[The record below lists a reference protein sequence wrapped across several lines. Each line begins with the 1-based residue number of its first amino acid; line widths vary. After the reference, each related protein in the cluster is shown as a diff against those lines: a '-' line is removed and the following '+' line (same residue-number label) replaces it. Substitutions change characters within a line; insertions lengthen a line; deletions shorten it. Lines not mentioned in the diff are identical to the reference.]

1 MKPIKRQYLNPY
13 TSSMLL
19 SHRRFMIPVILILVQ
34 ILFLQVH
41 VKAQQEPAPDT
52 VRQVT
57 TSIPIPEITRQATEV
72 SSLIMNKQKS
82 LLKEDNK
89 AAIVSRTDTLIFR
102 LNMLRED
109 PRVHKIE
116 SLNFRILNNL
126 EGEWSLLHSLLLN
139 EQGVLTGRVRDLE
152 NEIKSLKEMQTIW
165 QNTLMGVQKVEAP
178 ELVIEQI
185 KFTLDN
191 LEKLQSDFQS
201 DSEFLQERLVQ
212 VSMALIFVNE
222 IMGKITLAR
231 EVTTK
236 KLFELDQPPIWKV
249 SKSEE
254 KGKVFKEKRS
264 FIDDTI
270 ISFKDFIHNYSFRIW
285 MHLMVF
291 LILLVFVL
299 FSYRL
304 LKHFTPGEDMPRAAA
319 INKIIKRPFSSLLLI
334 SFLMTYILYDN
345 IPESVKL
352 VNMVIL
358 LVPVLII
365 ITDIITKKIRMF
377 IYFTAAAVV
386 LVQVH
391 GLAYSDSLFS
401 RFFLMII
408 MVFGLL
414 CLAWIIQKKSMRE
427 YILSVSLGKV
437 LHFLATI
444 SFILLAISFFAVIVG
459 AVNLAEFITY
469 GIIKSAALILIFYTL
484 SLTIKSLIIISLYS
498 KGLQKLNLIKQYSE
512 IIYKRLVVIVN
523 ALSWIL
529 WLILTLRLFTIWDDI
544 YKWILGL
551 FTYTISVGTVSMSLG
566 NIVVFALIVWLTL
579 WVSKV
584 VRIIIEGEVAP
595 KIKLKRGVPGAIS
608 LILRIAVITIG
619 FLFAV
624 AAAGVDMNKLAL
636 LLGALGVGIGFGL
649 QNIFNNLVSGII
661 LAFERPIQVG
671 DIIEVGEFW
680 GTVKEIGIR
689 SSTIFTF
696 DGAEVIV
703 PNGNLISKE
712 LINWTL
718 TNRQRRAEVL
728 VGVAYGTDPDKVLK
742 ILQNIP
748 GEHKQVL
755 KEPAPLTLF
764 TGFGSSSLDF
774 RLLFWIN
781 KADERLSVQSEINV
795 AVNKALKD
803 AGIEIPFPQHD
814 LHIRSV
820 DPGVMK
826 GLKGKN

>member
-1 MKPIKRQYLNPY
+1 MKSKKRLIFITIQV
-13 TSSMLL
+13 LL
-19 SHRRFMIPVILILVQ
+19 THILAI
-34 ILFLQVH
+34 
-41 VKAQQEPAPDT
+41 AQPAPAVDT
-52 VRQVT
+52 AKHAI

-72 SSLIMNKQKS
+72 SSLIMEKQKN
-82 LLKEDNK
+82 LLTEDNK
-89 AAIVSRTDTLIFR
+89 ALIVSRTDTLIFR
-102 LNMLRED
+102 LNLLRED

-139 EQGVLTGRVRDLE
+139 EQGVLTEQVQKIE
-152 NEIKSLKEMQTIW
+152 NELKALKEMQTIW
-165 QNTLMGVQKVEAP
+165 QNTLLGIQKVEAP
-178 ELVIEQI
+178 ELVIQQI
-185 KFTLDN
+185 KFTLEN
-191 LEKLQSDFQS
+191 LAKLQSGFQT

-212 VSMALIFVNE
+212 VSMGLIFVNE

-236 KLFELDQPPIWKV
+236 KLFELNQPPIWKV
-249 SKSEE
+249 SEP
-254 KGKVFKEKRS
+254 KGKGIVFKEKRS
-264 FIDDTI
+264 FINDTVT
-270 ISFKDFIHNYSFRIW
+270 SFKDFIHNYSFRIW

-291 LILLVFVL
+291 LILLTFVL

-304 LKHFTPGEDMPRAAA
+304 LKHFTPGEDIPRAAA
-319 INKIIKRPFSSLLLI
+319 INKIIKRPFSSLILI
-334 SFLMTYILYDN
+334 SFLLTYILYEN

-352 VNMVIL
+352 INMVIL
-358 LVPVLII
+358 IVPVLVII
-365 ITDIITKKIRMF
+365 NDIITRKIRRF
-377 IYFTAAAVV
+377 IYFTAIAVV

-401 RFFLMII
+401 RIFLMVII
-408 MVFGLL
+408 IFGLL
-414 CLAWIIQKKSMRE
+414 CLAWIVQRRSMRE
-427 YILSVSLGKV
+427 YILSAGLGKT
-437 LHFLATI
+437 LHMLATL
-444 SFILLAISFFAVIVG
+444 SFILLAVSFFAAIAG

-469 GIIKSAALILIFYTL
+469 GVIKSAVLILIFYTL
-484 SLTIKSLIIISLYS
+484 SLTIKSIIIISLYS

-512 IIYKRLVVIVN
+512 ILYKRLVVIVN
-523 ALSWIL
+523 TLSWVL
-529 WLILTLRLFTIWDDI
+529 WLILTLSLFTIWDNI
-544 YKWILGL
+544 YQLILKL
-551 FTYTISVGTVSMSLG
+551 FTYSISVGTVSISLG

-584 VRIIIEGEVAP
+584 VRIVIEGEVAS

-608 LILRIAVITIG
+608 LIMRIAVITIG

-718 TNRQRRAEVL
+718 TDRQRRAEVL
-728 VGVAYGTDPDKVLK
+728 VGAAYGTDPDKVLK
-742 ILQNIP
+742 ILRNVTS
-748 GEHKQVL
+748 GHKQVL
-755 KEPAPLTLF
+755 KEPAPLALF

-781 KADERLSVQSEINV
+781 RADERLRIQSEVNV

-803 AGIEIPFPQHD
+803 AGIEIPFQQHD

-820 DPGVMK
+820 DPGMMK
-826 GLKGKN
+826 GFTGKK

>member
-1 MKPIKRQYLNPY
+1 MKSKKRLIFITIQV
-13 TSSMLL
+13 LL
-19 SHRRFMIPVILILVQ
+19 THILAI
-34 ILFLQVH
+34 
-41 VKAQQEPAPDT
+41 AQPAPAVDT
-52 VRQVT
+52 AKHAI

-72 SSLIMNKQKS
+72 SSLIMEKQKN
-82 LLKEDNK
+82 LLTEDNK
-89 AAIVSRTDTLIFR
+89 ALIVSRTDTLIFR
-102 LNMLRED
+102 LNLLRED

-139 EQGVLTGRVRDLE
+139 EQGVLTEQVQKIE
-152 NEIKSLKEMQTIW
+152 NELKALKEMQTIW
-165 QNTLMGVQKVEAP
+165 QNTLLGILKVEAP
-178 ELVIEQI
+178 ELVIQQI
-185 KFTLDN
+185 KFTLEN
-191 LEKLQSDFQS
+191 LAKLQSGFQT

-212 VSMALIFVNE
+212 VSMGLIFVNE

-236 KLFELDQPPIWKV
+236 KLFELNQPPIWKV
-249 SKSEE
+249 SEP
-254 KGKVFKEKRS
+254 KGKGIVFKEKRS
-264 FIDDTI
+264 FINDTV
-270 ISFKDFIHNYSFRIW
+270 ISFKDFVHNYSFRIW

-291 LILLVFVL
+291 LILLTFVL

-304 LKHFTPGEDMPRAAA
+304 LKHFTPGEDIPRAAA

-334 SFLMTYILYDN
+334 SFLLTYILYEN

-352 VNMVIL
+352 INMVIL
-358 LVPVLII
+358 IVPVLVII
-365 ITDIITKKIRMF
+365 NDIITRKIRRF
-377 IYFTAAAVV
+377 IYFTAIAVV

-401 RFFLMII
+401 RIFLMVII
-408 MVFGLL
+408 IFGLL
-414 CLAWIIQKKSMRE
+414 CLAWIVQRRSMRE
-427 YILSVSLGKV
+427 YILSAGLGKT
-437 LHFLATI
+437 LHMLATLSFIFLAV
-444 SFILLAISFFAVIVG
+444 SFFAAIAG

-469 GIIKSAALILIFYTL
+469 GVIKSAVLILIFYTL
-484 SLTIKSLIIISLYS
+484 SLTIKSIIIISLYS

-512 IIYKRLVVIVN
+512 ILYKRLVVIVN
-523 ALSWIL
+523 TLSWVL
-529 WLILTLRLFTIWDDI
+529 WLILTLSLFTIWDDI
-544 YKWILGL
+544 YQLILKL
-551 FTYTISVGTVSMSLG
+551 FTYSISVGTVSISLG

-584 VRIIIEGEVAP
+584 VRIVIEGEVAS

-608 LILRIAVITIG
+608 LIMRIAVITIG

-718 TNRQRRAEVL
+718 TDRQRRAEVL
-728 VGVAYGTDPDKVLK
+728 VGAAYGTDPDKVLK
-742 ILQNIP
+742 ILRNVTS
-748 GEHKQVL
+748 GHKQVL
-755 KEPAPLTLF
+755 KEPAPLALF

-781 KADERLSVQSEINV
+781 RADERLRIQSEVNV

-803 AGIEIPFPQHD
+803 AGIEIPFQQHD

-820 DPGVMK
+820 DPGMMK
-826 GLKGKN
+826 GFTGKK

>member
-1 MKPIKRQYLNPY
+1 MKSIKRLIFITIQII
-13 TSSMLL
+13 L
-19 SHRRFMIPVILILVQ
+19 SHILIM
-34 ILFLQVH
+34 
-41 VKAQQEPAPDT
+41 AQPAPSVDT
-52 VRQVT
+52 SKHVI
-57 TSIPIPEITRQATEV
+57 TSIPIPEITRQVTEV
-72 SSLIMNKQKS
+72 SSLIMEKQKN
-82 LLKEDNK
+82 LLTEDNK
-89 AAIVSRTDTLIFR
+89 ALIVSRTDTLIFR
-102 LNMLRED
+102 LNLLRED

-139 EQGVLTGRVRDLE
+139 EQGVLTEQVQKIE
-152 NEIKSLKEMQTIW
+152 NELKALKEMQTIW
-165 QNTLMGVQKVEAP
+165 QNTLLGIQKVEAP
-178 ELVIEQI
+178 ELVIQQI
-185 KFTLDN
+185 KFTLEN
-191 LEKLQSDFQS
+191 LGKLQSGFQT
-201 DSEFLQERLVQ
+201 DSEFIQERLVQ
-212 VSMALIFVNE
+212 VSMGLIFVNE

-236 KLFELDQPPIWKV
+236 KLFELNQPPIWKV
-249 SKSEE
+249 SEP
-254 KGKVFKEKRS
+254 KGKGIVFKEKRS
-264 FIDDTI
+264 FINDTVT
-270 ISFKDFIHNYSFRIW
+270 SFKDFVHNYSFRIW

-291 LILLVFVL
+291 LILLTFVL

-319 INKIIKRPFSSLLLI
+319 INKIIKRPFSSLVLI
-334 SFLMTYILYDN
+334 SFLLTYILYEN

-352 VNMVIL
+352 INIVIL
-358 LVPVLII
+358 IVPVLVII
-365 ITDIITKKIRMF
+365 NDIITKKIRRF
-377 IYFTAAAVV
+377 IYFTVVAVV

-401 RFFLMII
+401 RVFLMVII
-408 MVFGLL
+408 IFGLL
-414 CLAWIIQKKSMRE
+414 CLAWIVQRRSMRE
-427 YILSVSLGKV
+427 YILSVNLGKA
-437 LHFLATI
+437 LHFLATL
-444 SFILLAISFFAVIVG
+444 SFILLAVSFFATIAG

-469 GIIKSAALILIFYTL
+469 GVIKSAALILIFYTL
-484 SLTIKSLIIISLYS
+484 NLTIKSIIIISLYS

-512 IIYKRLVVIVN
+512 ILYKRLVVIVN
-523 ALSWIL
+523 TLSWVL
-529 WLILTLRLFTIWDDI
+529 WLILTLSQFTIWDDI
-544 YKWILGL
+544 YQLGLKL
-551 FTYTISVGTVSMSLG
+551 FTYSISVGTVSISLG
-566 NIVVFALIVWLTL
+566 IIVVFALIVWLTL
-579 WVSKV
+579 WVSKF
-584 VRIIIEGEVAP
+584 VRIIIEGEVAARV
-595 KIKLKRGVPGAIS
+595 KLKRGVPGAIS
-608 LILRIAVITIG
+608 LIMRIAVITIG

-718 TNRQRRAEVL
+718 TDRQRRAEVL
-728 VGVAYGTDPDKVLK
+728 VGAAYGTDPDKVLD
-742 ILQNIP
+742 ILKNVTS
-748 GEHKQVL
+748 GHKQVL
-755 KEPAPLTLF
+755 KEPAPLALF

-781 KADERLSVQSEINV
+781 RADERLRIQSEVNV

-803 AGIEIPFPQHD
+803 AGIEIPFQQHD

-820 DPGVMK
+820 DPAVMK
-826 GLKGKN
+826 DFTGKK

>member
-1 MKPIKRQYLNPY
+1 MKSKKRLIFITIQV
-13 TSSMLL
+13 LL
-19 SHRRFMIPVILILVQ
+19 THILAI
-34 ILFLQVH
+34 
-41 VKAQQEPAPDT
+41 AQPAPAVDT
-52 VRQVT
+52 AKHAI

-72 SSLIMNKQKS
+72 SSLIMEKQKN
-82 LLKEDNK
+82 LLTEDNK
-89 AAIVSRTDTLIFR
+89 ALIVSRTDTLIFR
-102 LNMLRED
+102 LNLLRED

-139 EQGVLTGRVRDLE
+139 EQGVLTEQVQKIE
-152 NEIKSLKEMQTIW
+152 NELKALKEMQTIW
-165 QNTLMGVQKVEAP
+165 QNTLLGIQKVEAP
-178 ELVIEQI
+178 ELVIQQI
-185 KFTLDN
+185 KFTLEN
-191 LEKLQSDFQS
+191 LAKLQSGFQT

-212 VSMALIFVNE
+212 VSMGLIFVNE

-236 KLFELDQPPIWKV
+236 KLFELNQPPIWKV
-249 SKSEE
+249 SEP
-254 KGKVFKEKRS
+254 KGKGIVFKEKRS
-264 FIDDTI
+264 FINDTV
-270 ISFKDFIHNYSFRIW
+270 ISFKDFVHNYSFRIW

-291 LILLVFVL
+291 LILLTFVL

-304 LKHFTPGEDMPRAAA
+304 LKHFTPGEDIPRAAA
-319 INKIIKRPFSSLLLI
+319 INKIIKRPFSSLILI
-334 SFLMTYILYDN
+334 SFLLTYILYEN

-352 VNMVIL
+352 INMVIL
-358 LVPVLII
+358 IVPVLVII
-365 ITDIITKKIRMF
+365 NDIITRKIRRF
-377 IYFTAAAVV
+377 IYFTAVAVV

-401 RFFLMII
+401 RIFLMVII
-408 MVFGLL
+408 IFGLL
-414 CLAWIIQKKSMRE
+414 CLAWIVQRRSMRE
-427 YILSVSLGKV
+427 YILSAGLGKT
-437 LHFLATI
+437 LHMLATLSFIFLAV
-444 SFILLAISFFAVIVG
+444 SFFAAIAG

-469 GIIKSAALILIFYTL
+469 GVIKSAVLILIFYTL
-484 SLTIKSLIIISLYS
+484 SLTIKSIIIISLYS

-512 IIYKRLVVIVN
+512 ILYKRLVVIVN
-523 ALSWIL
+523 TLSWVL
-529 WLILTLRLFTIWDDI
+529 WLILTLSLFTIWDNI
-544 YKWILGL
+544 YQLILKL
-551 FTYTISVGTVSMSLG
+551 FTYSISVGTVSISLG

-584 VRIIIEGEVAP
+584 VRIVIEGEVAS

-608 LILRIAVITIG
+608 LIMRIAVITIG

-718 TNRQRRAEVL
+718 TDRQRRAEVL
-728 VGVAYGTDPDKVLK
+728 VGAAYGTDPDKVLK
-742 ILQNIP
+742 ILRNVTS
-748 GEHKQVL
+748 GHKQVL
-755 KEPAPLTLF
+755 KEPAPLALF

-781 KADERLSVQSEINV
+781 RADERLRIQSEVNV

-803 AGIEIPFPQHD
+803 AGIEIPFQQHD

-820 DPGVMK
+820 DPGMMK
-826 GLKGKN
+826 GFTGKK